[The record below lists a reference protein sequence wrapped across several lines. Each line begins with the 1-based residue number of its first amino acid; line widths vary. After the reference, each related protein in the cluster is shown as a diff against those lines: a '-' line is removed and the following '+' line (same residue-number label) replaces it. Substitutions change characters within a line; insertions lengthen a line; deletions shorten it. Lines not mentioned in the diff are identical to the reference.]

1 MIEKLIA
8 WSVRRRGLVAMAAL
22 GLLVAGA
29 LYVRTMPVDAIP
41 DLSDV
46 QVIVYTDYPGQA
58 PQVVEDQVTY
68 PLVTAMLGVPQTKV
82 VRGQSMFSSSF
93 VYVIFREGT
102 DLYWARSRVLERL
115 NAVQARLPSGAKTE
129 LGPDATGIGWVFQ
142 YAVIGNGQSPAQ
154 LRSIQDFQVR
164 YALQGLP
171 GVAEVA
177 SVGGFVRQYQVLL
190 DPVRLQAFD
199 VTARQVADAV
209 RGANQDVG
217 ARTIEVAGSDYA
229 IRGRGYF
236 RGVSDI
242 ADVAVSSG
250 DAGRPIRVQDVADVT
265 IGPDLR
271 IGIAELNG
279 KGEAVGGVVVMRV
292 GANALDVVNRVK
304 AKLAE
309 IAPSLPPGVRVVPT
323 YDRTDLIHRSINTL
337 ERTLIEE
344 SIIVALVCIVFLLHA
359 RSALVAIA
367 TLPLGILAALALIR
381 WLGINANIMSLGGIA
396 IAIGAMIDAA
406 IVMVENLHKH
416 IERADGRAGGRA
428 DRWGLVSRAAIE
440 VGPALFMS
448 LLIITVSFLPVFT
461 LEDQEGR
468 LFRPLALTKT
478 FAMAAAAL
486 LSVTVVPVLMG
497 FFIKGKI
504 RPEAQNPINR
514 WAAALYR
521 PVLRWALRTRMGV
534 LVAAAVLVAVTM
546 IPLARLGSEFIP
558 PLQEGSLMYM
568 PNTLPSIS
576 LSQQRVLLRMQDSI
590 LMTFPEV
597 ESVWGKAGRANTAT
611 DWAPI
616 SMVETT
622 VNLKP
627 TSEWRAG
634 VTQDGLIAEMD
645 RKLRILGAVNSWTMP
660 IKNRIDMLSTGIRT
674 TLGVKIFGPDL
685 REIQRI
691 GQDIE
696 RVLSP
701 LAGTAS
707 IYAERS
713 FGGRYLDIRP
723 DAAALG
729 RYGLTVGDVQ
739 ESLAMALGGDQVTTT
754 VEGRE
759 RYPVQVRYA
768 RDFRDSPEA
777 IGRLL
782 VSGPEGI
789 QLPLSQVAQIA
800 FAPGPSMIR
809 SENGYLNDLVS
820 IDVRG
825 RDVGSYV
832 DEARQLVQ
840 REVKIPAGYRLEWS
854 GQYEAIERVKSRLE
868 VVVPLTLAIIALL
881 LYLTFGTVTQM
892 LMVML
897 SLPFA
902 LIGGVWLMWLLD
914 YNLSV
919 AVAVGFIALAG
930 VAAETGVVMLL
941 YLDHA
946 WEEAVGR
953 YGGTAV
959 KDTPLSPT
967 GLPPLRCAQGRLYR
981 LTVDELIQAIEHG
994 AVNRLR
1000 PKLMTVAA
1008 IMLGLLPALWAHGT
1022 GAEVMQRIAAPMV
1035 GGMITST
1042 LLTLVVIPVLYFL
1055 WRRRTLAPDNQAGH
1069 AWL

>member
-1 MIEKLIA
+1 MIARVIE
-8 WSVRRRGLVAMAAL
+8 WSIRRRGLVAAFAL
-22 GLLVAGA
+22 ALLVAGG

-68 PLVTAMLGVPQTKV
+68 PLVTAMLGVPNTKV
-82 VRGQSMFSSSF
+82 VRGQSMFSTSF
-93 VYVIFREGT
+93 VYVIFKDGT

-115 NAVQARLPSGAKTE
+115 NAVQSRIPAGAKTE
-129 LGPDATGIGWVFQ
+129 LGPDATGVGWVFQ
-142 YAVIGNGQSPAQ
+142 YAIEGPGKTPAE
-154 LRSIQDFQVR
+154 LRTIQDFQVR

-177 SVGGFVRQYQVLL
+177 SIGGYVKQYQVLL
-190 DPVRLQAFD
+190 DPLRLQSYG
-199 VTARQVADAV
+199 VTARHVARAV
-209 RGANQDVG
+209 REANRDVG
-217 ARTIEVAGSDYA
+217 ARTVEVAGSDYA
-229 IRGRGYF
+229 IRGKGYF
-236 RGVSDI
+236 RGVQDI
-242 ADVAVSSG
+242 AEVAVGSG
-250 DAGRPIRVQDVADVT
+250 EGGRPIRVADVATVT

-271 IGIAELNG
+271 IGIAERNG
-279 KGEAVGGVVVMRV
+279 QGEAVGGVVVMRV

-309 IAPSLPPGVRVVPT
+309 IAPSLPPGVRVVTT
-323 YDRTDLIHRSINTL
+323 YDRTDLIQRSLTTL
-337 ERTLIEE
+337 KRTLIEE
-344 SIIVALVCIVFLLHA
+344 SLIVALVCVLFLLHA

-367 TLPLGILAALALIR
+367 TLPLGILAALAITR
-381 WLGINANIMSLGGIA
+381 WMGINANIMSLGGIA

-406 IVMVENLHKH
+406 IVMIENLHKH
-416 IERADGRAGGRA
+416 IEHEP
-428 DRWGLVSRAAIE
+428 DRPHWERVLAASKE

-448 LLIITVSFLPVFT
+448 LLIITLSFLPVFT

-478 FAMAAAAL
+478 FAMASAAL
-486 LSVTVVPVLMG
+486 LSITVVPVLMG
-497 FFIKGKI
+497 YLVRGRI
-504 RPEAQNPINR
+504 RSEATNLINR

-521 PVLRWALRTRMGV
+521 PVLRWSLRGRVAILAAFALFI
-534 LVAAAVLVAVTM
+534 AVTLY
-546 IPLARLGSEFIP
+546 PLAHLGSEFIP
-558 PLQEGSLMYM
+558 PLREGSLMYM
-568 PNTLPSIS
+568 PNTLPSVS
-576 LSQQRVLLRMQDSI
+576 LTQQRRLLKVQDSI

-627 TSEWRAG
+627 QDQWRPG
-634 VTQDGLIAEMD
+634 MDQDELIAELD
-645 RKLRILGAVNSWTMP
+645 RALRITGAVNSWTMP
-660 IKNRIDMLSTGIRT
+660 IKNRTDMLSTGIRT

-691 GQDIE
+691 GAGIE
-696 RVLSP
+696 GA
-701 LAGTAS
+701 LANVPGTAS

-723 DAAALG
+723 KAEVLA
-729 RYGLTVGDVQ
+729 RYGLTTGDVQ
-739 ESLAMALGGDQVTTT
+739 EVLAVALGGEQVTTT

-759 RYPVQVRYA
+759 RFPVQVRYA
-768 RDFRDSPEA
+768 RDFRSSPEE

-782 VSGPEGI
+782 VSGMEGMPV
-789 QLPLSQVAQIA
+789 PLSQVAEIS
-800 FAPGPSMIR
+800 FAPGAAMIR
-809 SENGYLNDLVS
+809 SENGSLNDIVS

-832 DEARQLVQ
+832 AEARQVVAQ
-840 REVKIPAGYRLEWS
+840 QVRIPPGYRLEWS
-854 GQYEAIERVKSRLE
+854 GQYEAIERVKSRLAF
-868 VVVPLTLAIIALL
+868 VIPLTLAVIALL
-881 LYLTFGTVTQM
+881 LFLTFGTVTEM
-892 LMVML
+892 LIVML
-897 SLPFA
+897 TLPFA
-902 LIGGVWLMWLLD
+902 LVGGVWLMWLLG

-919 AVAVGFIALAG
+919 AAVVGFIALAG

-946 WEEAVGR
+946 WEDITRDGRRPMRADLVG
-953 YGGTAV
+953 
-959 KDTPLSPT
+959 
-967 GLPPLRCAQGRLYR
+967 
-981 LTVDELIQAIEHG
+981 AIEHG

-1008 IMLGLLPALWAHGT
+1008 IMLGLLPALWSRGT

-1042 LLTLVVIPVLYFL
+1042 VLTLIVIPALYYM
-1055 WRRRTLAPDNQAGH
+1055 WRSRGLGETAA
-1069 AWL
+1069 A

>member
-1 MIEKLIA
+1 MIAKLIELSLA
-8 WSVRRRGLVAMAAL
+8 RRGLVAITAFVA
-22 GLLVAGA
+22 LVAGVFY
-29 LYVRTMPVDAIP
+29 LRTTPVDAIP

-68 PLVTAMLGVPQTKV
+68 PLVTAMLGVPNTKV
-82 VRGQSMFSSSF
+82 VRGQSMFSTSF

-115 NAVQARLPSGAKTE
+115 NAIQAKLPAGAKTE
-129 LGPDATGIGWVFQ
+129 LGPDATGVGWVYQ
-142 YAVIGNGQSPAQ
+142 YALEGPGYSLAE
-154 LRSIQDFQVR
+154 LRTIQDFQVR

-177 SVGGFVRQYQVLL
+177 SLGGFVRQYQVLL
-190 DPVRLQAFD
+190 DPVRLRAFR
-199 VTARQVADAV
+199 VTAQQIADAV

-236 RGVSDI
+236 RGVEDI
-242 ADVAVSSG
+242 ANLGLGVGSQGRPVRVADVA
-250 DAGRPIRVQDVADVT
+250 QVT

-271 IGIAELNG
+271 IGLAERNG
-279 KGEAVGGVVVMRV
+279 RGEAVGGVVVMRV

-309 IAPSLPPGVRVVPT
+309 IEPSLPRGVKVVST
-323 YDRTDLIHRSINTL
+323 YDRSELIHRSIDTL
-337 ERTLIEE
+337 QRTLIEE
-344 SIIVALVCIVFLLHA
+344 SVIVALVCLIFLLHA

-367 TLPLGILAALALIR
+367 TLPLGIIAALAAIR

-406 IVMVENLHKH
+406 IVMIENLHKH
-416 IERADGRAGGRA
+416 IERATAMPPYRLTAQEH
-428 DRWGLVSRAAIE
+428 WQLVLTASKE

-448 LLIITVSFLPVFT
+448 LLIITLSFLPVFT

-478 FAMAAAAL
+478 FAMASAAV

-497 FFIKGKI
+497 YFVKGRI
-504 RPEAQNPINR
+504 RPEAANPVNR
-514 WAAALYR
+514 WASALYR
-521 PVLRWALRTRMGV
+521 PVLRWALGARAVVVIGALLILGLT
-534 LVAAAVLVAVTM
+534 LV
-546 IPLARLGSEFIP
+546 PLGRLGSEFMP
-558 PLQEGSLMYM
+558 PLREGSLMYM
-568 PNTLPSIS
+568 PNTLPSVS
-576 LSQQRVLLRMQDSI
+576 LTQQRRLLQLEDSI
-590 LMTFPEV
+590 LMSFPEV
-597 ESVWGKAGRANTAT
+597 ASVWGKAGRANTAT

-627 TSEWRAG
+627 RSEWRPG
-634 VTQDGLIAEMD
+634 LSQDQLIAQMD
-645 RKLRILGAVNSWTMP
+645 RRLRVMGAVNSWTMP
-660 IKNRIDMLSTGIRT
+660 IKNRTDMLSTGIRT
-674 TLGVKIFGPDL
+674 TLGIKIFGPDL
-685 REIQRI
+685 EVIQQI
-691 GQDIE
+691 GQDLE
-696 RVLSP
+696 GALSSLP
-701 LAGTAS
+701 GTAS

-713 FGGRYLDIRP
+713 FGGRYLDVRP
-723 DAAALG
+723 NAEALA
-729 RYGLTVGDVQ
+729 RYGLTTGDVQ
-739 ESLAMALGGDQVTTT
+739 DVLGMALGGDQITTT

-759 RYPVQVRYA
+759 RFPVQVRYA

-777 IGRLL
+777 IGQLL
-782 VSGPEGI
+782 VSGKQGI
-789 QLPLSQVAQIA
+789 QVPLAQVADIR
-800 FAPGPSMIR
+800 FTPGPPMIR

-832 DEARQLVQ
+832 AEAK
-840 REVKIPAGYRLEWS
+840 EVVARKLKIPAGYRLEWS
-854 GQYEAIERVKSRLE
+854 GQYEALERVKSRLE
-868 VVVPLTLAIIALL
+868 VVIPLTIGVIALL
-881 LYLTFGTVTQM
+881 LYLTFGSVAEM
-892 LMVML
+892 LIVML

-902 LIGGVWLMWLLD
+902 LVGGVWAMWLLD
-914 YNLSV
+914 YNLSI

-946 WEEAVGR
+946 WEEVVA
-953 YGGTAV
+953 TAV
-959 KDTPLSPT
+959 PPYRPT
-967 GLPPLRCAQGRLYR
+967 ASDLVR
-981 LTVDELIQAIEHG
+981 AIEYG
-994 AVNRLR
+994 AVARLR

-1008 IMLGLLPALWAHGT
+1008 IMLGLLPALWSHGT

-1042 LLTLVVIPVLYFL
+1042 ILTLVVIPAVYYL
-1055 WRRRTLAPDNQAGH
+1055 WRRRRLQGSEDVALRTARPSPNSGDVR
-1069 AWL
+1069 

>member
-1 MIEKLIA
+1 MIARIIE
-8 WSVRRRGLVAMAAL
+8 WSIGRRGLVAAFGLA
-22 GLLVAGA
+22 LLVAGG

-68 PLVTAMLGVPQTKV
+68 PLVTAMLGVPKTKV
-82 VRGQSMFSSSF
+82 VRGQSMFSTSF
-93 VYVIFREGT
+93 VYVIFQDGT

-115 NAVQARLPSGAKTE
+115 NAVQSRIPAGAKTE
-129 LGPDATGIGWVFQ
+129 LGPDATGVGWVFQ
-142 YAVIGNGQSPAQ
+142 YAVEGGGRTPEQ
-154 LRSIQDFQVR
+154 LRTIQDFQIR

-177 SVGGFVRQYQVLL
+177 SIGGYVKQYQVLL
-190 DPVRLQAFD
+190 DPVRLQSYGIN
-199 VTARQVADAV
+199 ARHVAQAV
-209 RGANQDVG
+209 REANRDVG
-217 ARTIEVAGSDYA
+217 ARTVEVAGSDYA
-229 IRGRGYF
+229 IRGKGYF
-236 RGVSDI
+236 RGVEDI
-242 ADVAVSSG
+242 AEVAVGAAEGGRPVRVADVAM
-250 DAGRPIRVQDVADVT
+250 VT

-271 IGIAELNG
+271 IGIAERNG
-279 KGEAVGGVVVMRV
+279 RGEAVGGVVVMRV
-292 GANALDVVNRVK
+292 GANALDVVKRVK

-309 IAPSLPPGVRVVPT
+309 IAPSLPPGVRIITT
-323 YDRTDLIHRSINTL
+323 YDRTDLIQRSLATL
-337 ERTLIEE
+337 KRTLIEE
-344 SIIVALVCIVFLLHA
+344 SIIVALVCVLFLLHG

-367 TLPLGILAALALIR
+367 TLPLGILAALAITR
-381 WLGINANIMSLGGIA
+381 WMGINANIMSLGGIA

-406 IVMVENLHKH
+406 IVMIENLHKH
-416 IERADGRAGGRA
+416 IEHEP
-428 DRWGLVSRAAIE
+428 DRPHWDRVIAASRE

-448 LLIITVSFLPVFT
+448 LLIITLSFLPVFT

-478 FAMAAAAL
+478 FAMASAAL
-486 LSVTVVPVLMG
+486 LSITVVPVLMG
-497 FFIKGKI
+497 YFVKGRI
-504 RPEAQNPINR
+504 RPESANPLNR
-514 WAAALYR
+514 WASALYR
-521 PVLRWALRTRMGV
+521 PLLRWSLRARVAILAGFV
-534 LVAAAVLVAVTM
+534 LLTAVTLY
-546 IPLARLGSEFIP
+546 PLAHLGTEFIP
-558 PLQEGSLMYM
+558 PLREGSLMYM
-568 PNTLPSIS
+568 PNTLPSVS
-576 LSQQRVLLRMQDSI
+576 LTQQRRLLKVQDSI

-627 TSEWRAG
+627 QEQWRPG
-634 VTQDGLIAEMD
+634 MDQDELIAQLD
-645 RKLRILGAVNSWTMP
+645 RALRITGAVNSWTMP
-660 IKNRIDMLSTGIRT
+660 IKNRTDMLSTGIRT

-691 GQDIE
+691 GAGIE
-696 RVLSP
+696 AA
-701 LAGTAS
+701 LANLPGTAS

-723 DAAALG
+723 KAEVLA
-729 RYGLTVGDVQ
+729 RYGLTTGDVQ
-739 ESLAMALGGDQVTTT
+739 EVLAVALGGEQVTMT

-759 RYPVQVRYA
+759 RFPVQVRYA
-768 RDFRDSPEA
+768 RDFRSSPEE

-782 VSGPEGI
+782 VSGMDGV
-789 QLPLSQVAQIA
+789 QVPLAQVAEISY
-800 FAPGPSMIR
+800 APGAAMIR
-809 SENGYLNDLVS
+809 SENGSLNDIVS

-832 DEARQLVQ
+832 AEARQVVAQ
-840 REVKIPAGYRLEWS
+840 QVRIPPGYRLEWS
-854 GQYEAIERVKSRLE
+854 GQYEAIERVKKRLE
-868 VVVPLTLAIIALL
+868 FVIPLTLAVIALL
-881 LYLTFGTVTQM
+881 LFLTFGTVTEM
-892 LMVML
+892 LIVML
-897 SLPFA
+897 TLPFA
-902 LIGGVWLMWLLD
+902 LVGGVWLMWLLD

-919 AVAVGFIALAG
+919 ASAVGFIALAG

-946 WEEAVGR
+946 WEDITREGRRPARSELVG
-953 YGGTAV
+953 
-959 KDTPLSPT
+959 
-967 GLPPLRCAQGRLYR
+967 
-981 LTVDELIQAIEHG
+981 AIEHG

-1008 IMLGLLPALWAHGT
+1008 IMLGLLPALWSHGT

-1042 LLTLVVIPVLYFL
+1042 LLTLVVIPALYFI
-1055 WRRRTLAPDNQAGH
+1055 WRSRHTTDEEPGRLALSP
-1069 AWL
+1069 

>member
-1 MIEKLIA
+1 MIARLIA
-8 WSVRRRGLVAMAAL
+8 WSLARRGLVAAFAL
-22 GLLVAGA
+22 ALLVAGA

-58 PQVVEDQVTY
+58 PQVVENQVTY
-68 PLVTAMLGVPQTKV
+68 PLVTALLGVPNTKV
-82 VRGQSMFSSSF
+82 VRGQSMFSTSF
-93 VYVIFREGT
+93 VYVIFKEGT

-115 NAVQARLPSGAKTE
+115 NAVQSKLPAGATTE
-129 LGPDATGIGWVFQ
+129 LGPDATGVGWVYQ
-142 YAVIGNGQSPAQ
+142 YALEGPGYDPAQ
-154 LRSIQDFQVR
+154 LRTIQDFQVR

-190 DPVRLQAFD
+190 DPARLQAFG
-199 VTARQVADAV
+199 VTAQQIVEAV

-217 ARTIEVAGSDYA
+217 ARTVEVAGSDYA
-229 IRGRGYF
+229 IRGLGYF
-236 RGVSDI
+236 RGMADI
-242 ADVAVSSG
+242 ANVAVGAGAGGRPLRVGDVA
-250 DAGRPIRVQDVADVT
+250 QVT

-271 IGIAELNG
+271 IGIAERNG
-279 KGEAVGGVVVMRV
+279 QGEAVGGVVVMRV
-292 GANALDVVNRVK
+292 GANALDVVDRIK
-304 AKLAE
+304 AKLVE
-309 IAPSLPPGVRVVPT
+309 LAPSLPPGVRVVPT
-323 YDRTDLIHRSINTL
+323 YDRTELIHRSIATL
-337 ERTLIEE
+337 YRTLIEE
-344 SIIVALVCIVFLLHA
+344 SVIVGLVCVLFLLHA

-381 WLGINANIMSLGGIA
+381 WMGINANIMSLGGIA

-406 IVMVENLHKH
+406 IVMIENLHKH
-416 IERADGRAGGRA
+416 MEHEPDRPHWERV
-428 DRWGLVSRAAIE
+428 LAASKE

-448 LLIITVSFLPVFT
+448 LLIITLSFLPVFT

-478 FAMAAAAL
+478 FAMAAAAI

-497 FFIKGKI
+497 FLVRGHI
-504 RPEAQNPINR
+504 RRESANPLNR
-514 WAAALYR
+514 WAAWAYR
-521 PVLRWALRTRMGV
+521 PILRWALRARALVIASALVV
-534 LVAAAVLVAVTM
+534 LGLTL
-546 IPLARLGSEFIP
+546 IPFSGLGSEFMP
-558 PLQEGSLMYM
+558 PLREGSLMYM
-568 PNTLPSIS
+568 PNTLPSVS
-576 LSQQRVLLRMQDSI
+576 LTQQRRLLRVQDSI
-590 LMTFPEV
+590 LMSFPEV

-611 DWAPI
+611 DWAPV

-627 TSEWRAG
+627 PSAWRPG
-634 VTQDGLIAEMD
+634 MTQDALVAEMD
-645 RKLRILGAVNSWTMP
+645 RALRITGAVNSWTMP
-660 IKNRIDMLSTGIRT
+660 IKNRTDMLSTGIRT
-674 TLGVKIFGPDL
+674 TLGIKIYGPDL
-685 REIQRI
+685 EVIQRI
-691 GQDIE
+691 GGEIE
-696 RVLSP
+696 GALSG
-701 LAGTAS
+701 LRGTAS

-723 DAAALG
+723 RAGALA
-729 RYGLTVGDVQ
+729 RYGLTTGDVQ
-739 ESLAMALGGDQVTTT
+739 EILGTVLGGDLVTTT

-759 RYPVQVRYA
+759 RFPVQVRYA
-768 RDFRDSPEA
+768 REFRDSPEA

-782 VSGPEGI
+782 VSGREGM
-789 QLPLSQVAQIA
+789 QVPLAQVADIG
-800 FAPGPSMIR
+800 FAPGAPMIR

-825 RDVGSYV
+825 RDVGGYV
-832 DEARQLVQ
+832 AEAKGIVA

-854 GQYEAIERVKSRLE
+854 GQYEAIERVKARLQ
-868 VVVPLTLAIIALL
+868 VVVPLTLGVIALL
-881 LYLTFGTVTQM
+881 LYLTFGTVTETAI
-892 LMVML
+892 VML

-902 LIGGVWLMWLLD
+902 LVGGVWAMWLLD
-914 YNLSV
+914 YNLSI

-946 WEEAVGR
+946 WEDITRAGR
-953 YGGTAV
+953 
-959 KDTPLSPT
+959 TPT
-967 GLPPLRCAQGRLYR
+967 RA
-981 LTVDELIQAIEHG
+981 ELVQAIEHG

-1022 GAEVMQRIAAPMV
+1022 GAEVMQRIAAPMI

-1042 LLTLVVIPVLYFL
+1042 ILTLVVLPVLYFL
-1055 WRRRTLAPDNQAGH
+1055 WRRRGLV
-1069 AWL
+1069 

>member
-1 MIEKLIA
+1 MIAKVIEL
-8 WSVRRRGLVAMAAL
+8 SLGRRGLVAMAAL
-22 GLLVAGA
+22 ALFVAGA
-29 LYVRTMPVDAIP
+29 LYLRTTPVDAIP

-46 QVIVYTDYPGQA
+46 QVIVYTEYPGQA

-68 PLVTAMLGVPQTKV
+68 PLVTAMLGVPNTKV
-82 VRGQSMFSSSF
+82 VRGQSMFSTSF

-115 NAVQARLPSGAKTE
+115 NSIQAKLPPGAKTE
-129 LGPDATGIGWVFQ
+129 LGPDATGVGWVYQ
-142 YAVIGNGQSPAQ
+142 YALEGRGHSLAD
-154 LRSIQDFQVR
+154 LRTIQDFQIR

-177 SVGGFVRQYQVLL
+177 SIGGFVRQYQVLL
-190 DPVRLQAFD
+190 DPVRLRAFG
-199 VTARQVADAV
+199 VTAQRISNAV

-236 RGVSDI
+236 RGVEDI
-242 ADVAVSSG
+242 ANVAVGMGSGGRPVRVADVA
-250 DAGRPIRVQDVADVT
+250 QVT

-271 IGIAELNG
+271 IGIAERNG
-279 KGEAVGGVVVMRV
+279 QGEAVGGVAVMRV

-309 IAPSLPPGVRVVPT
+309 IGPSLPPGVRVVTT
-323 YDRTDLIHRSINTL
+323 YDRSDLIHRSIGTL
-337 ERTLIEE
+337 KRTLIEE
-344 SIIVALVCIVFLLHA
+344 SVIVALVCLLFLLHA

-367 TLPLGILAALALIR
+367 TLPLGIIAALVAIR

-416 IERADGRAGGRA
+416 IEHEP
-428 DRWGLVSRAAIE
+428 DRPHWERVLAASKE

-448 LLIITVSFLPVFT
+448 LLIITLSFLPVFT

-478 FAMAAAAL
+478 FAMASAAL

-497 FFIKGKI
+497 YLVKGRI
-504 RPEAQNPINR
+504 RPEAANPINR

-521 PVLRWALRTRMGV
+521 PVLRWALRAR
-534 LVAAAVLVAVTM
+534 VAVVVGAVLVVGLTLLPFGA
-546 IPLARLGSEFIP
+546 LGSEFMP
-558 PLQEGSLMYM
+558 PLREGSLMYM
-568 PNTLPSIS
+568 PNTLPSLS
-576 LSQQRVLLRMQDSI
+576 LTQQRRMLQLEDSL

-616 SMVETT
+616 SMVETI

-627 TSEWRAG
+627 ESAWREG
-634 VTQDGLIAEMD
+634 MTQDDLVAEMD
-645 RKLRILGAVNSWTMP
+645 RKLRMMGAVNTWTMP
-660 IKNRIDMLSTGIRT
+660 IKNRTDMLSTGIRT
-674 TLGVKIFGPDL
+674 TLGIKIFGPDL
-685 REIQRI
+685 EVIQRI
-691 GQDIE
+691 GHDLE
-696 RVLSP
+696 GALSG

-723 DAAALG
+723 NAEALA
-729 RYGLTVGDVQ
+729 RYGLTTGDVQ
-739 ESLAMALGGDQVTTT
+739 EVLGMALGGDQITTT

-759 RYPVQVRYA
+759 RFPVQVRYA

-777 IGRLL
+777 IGQLL
-782 VSGPEGI
+782 VSGERGL
-789 QLPLSQVAQIA
+789 QVPLAQVAEIQ
-800 FAPGPSMIR
+800 FTPGPPMIR

-825 RDVGSYV
+825 RDVGGYV
-832 DEARQLVQ
+832 VEAKDVVA
-840 REVKIPAGYRLEWS
+840 REVSIPAGYRLEWS
-854 GQYEAIERVKSRLE
+854 GQYEALERVKSRLE
-868 VVVPLTLAIIALL
+868 VVVPLTIAVIALL
-881 LYLTFGTVTQM
+881 LYLTFGSVAEM
-892 LMVML
+892 LIVML

-902 LIGGVWLMWLLD
+902 LVGGVWVMWLLD
-914 YNLSV
+914 YNLSI

-930 VAAETGVVMLL
+930 VAAETGVVMLI

-946 WEEAVGR
+946 WADITNGGRRPTRRELVG
-953 YGGTAV
+953 
-959 KDTPLSPT
+959 
-967 GLPPLRCAQGRLYR
+967 
-981 LTVDELIQAIEHG
+981 AIEHG
-994 AVNRLR
+994 AVARLR

-1008 IMLGLLPALWAHGT
+1008 IMLGLLPALWSHGT

-1035 GGMITST
+1035 GGMVTST
-1042 LLTLVVIPVLYFL
+1042 ILTLVVIPAVYYL
-1055 WRRRTLAPDNQAGH
+1055 WRRRGLEGSEGATL
-1069 AWL
+1069 WLKEPSTLKET

>member
-1 MIEKLIA
+1 MIEKLIE
-8 WSVRRRGLVAMAAL
+8 WSVRRRGLVAITAL
-22 GLLVAGA
+22 ALLVAGA

-46 QVIVYTDYPGQA
+46 QVILYTDYPGQA

-68 PLVTAMLGVPQTKV
+68 PLVTAMLGVPRTKV

-93 VYVIFREGT
+93 VYVIFGEGT
-102 DLYWARSRVLERL
+102 NLYWARSRVLERL
-115 NAVQARLPSGAKTE
+115 NAVQAKLPAGAKTE
-129 LGPDATGIGWVFQ
+129 LGPDATGIGWVYQ
-142 YAVIGNGQSPAQ
+142 YAVTGKGRSPAE
-154 LRSIQDFQVR
+154 LRSIQDFRVR

-177 SVGGFVRQYQVLL
+177 SVGGLVRQYQVLL
-190 DPVRLQAFD
+190 DPIRLQAFD

-209 RGANQDVG
+209 RGANQDIG

-242 ADVAVSSG
+242 ADVAVTAG
-250 DAGRPIRVQDVADVT
+250 DGGRPIRVQDVADVT

-271 IGIAELNG
+271 IGIAELDG

-309 IAPSLPPGVRVVPT
+309 LAPSLPPGVQVVPT
-323 YDRTDLIHRSINTL
+323 YDRTDLIHRSITTL
-337 ERTLIEE
+337 EQTLIEE
-344 SIIVALVCIVFLLHA
+344 SIIVGLVCIVFLLHA

-367 TLPLGILAALALIR
+367 TLPLGILAALGIIR

-416 IERADGRAGGRA
+416 IERGERGKAGTHRSADHWRM
-428 DRWGLVSRAAIE
+428 VTAAATE

-478 FAMAAAAL
+478 FAMASAAL

-497 FFIKGKI
+497 FFIRGRI
-504 RPEAQNPINR
+504 RPEARNPINR
-514 WAAALYR
+514 WAAAVYR
-521 PVLRWALRTRMGV
+521 PVLRWALRTR
-534 LVAAAVLVAVTM
+534 AAVLIASALLLAATA

-568 PNTLPSIS
+568 PNTLPSVS

-627 TSEWRAG
+627 KSEWRPG
-634 VTQDGLIAEMD
+634 MTQDGLIAEMD

-674 TLGVKIFGPDL
+674 TLGIKIFGPDL

-696 RVLSP
+696 GALSRVK
-701 LAGTAS
+701 GTSS

-723 DAAALG
+723 NADALA

-739 ESLAMALGGDQVTTT
+739 ESLAMALGGDEVTTT

-800 FAPGPSMIR
+800 FAPGPAMVR

-825 RDVGSYV
+825 RDVGGYV
-832 DEARQLVQ
+832 NEAKQIVQ
-840 REVKIPAGYRLEWS
+840 REVKIPPGYRLEWS
-854 GQYEAIERVKSRLE
+854 GQYEAIQRVKSRLQ

-881 LYLTFGTVTQM
+881 LYLTFGTGTQT

-902 LIGGVWLMWLLD
+902 LIGGVWLIWLLD

-946 WEEAVGR
+946 WEDITRDGRKPTLAELVG
-953 YGGTAV
+953 
-959 KDTPLSPT
+959 
-967 GLPPLRCAQGRLYR
+967 
-981 LTVDELIQAIEHG
+981 AIEHG

-1042 LLTLVVIPVLYFL
+1042 ILTLVVIPVLYFL
-1055 WRRRTLAPDNQAGH
+1055 WRRRELEMHNRRYVS
-1069 AWL
+1069 

>member
-1 MIEKLIA
+1 MIARLIELSLA
-8 WSVRRRGLVAMAAL
+8 RRGLVAITAL
-22 GLLVAGA
+22 ALLVAGA
-29 LYVRTMPVDAIP
+29 VYLRTTPVDAIP

-68 PLVTAMLGVPQTKV
+68 PLVTALLGVPNTKV

-115 NAVQARLPSGAKTE
+115 NSIQTKLPAGARTE
-129 LGPDATGIGWVFQ
+129 LGPDATGVGWVYQ
-142 YAVIGNGQSPAQ
+142 YAVEGPGYSLAQ
-154 LRSIQDFQVR
+154 LRTIQDFQVR

-177 SVGGFVRQYQVLL
+177 SIGGFVRQYQVLL
-190 DPVRLQAFD
+190 DPVRLRAFGI
-199 VTARQVADAV
+199 TARQISDAV

-217 ARTIEVAGSDYA
+217 ARSIEVAGSDYA

-236 RGVSDI
+236 RGVEDI
-242 ADVAVSSG
+242 TNVAVGVGSQGRPVRVADVA
-250 DAGRPIRVQDVADVT
+250 QVT

-271 IGIAELNG
+271 IGIAERNG
-279 KGEAVGGVVVMRV
+279 RGEAVGGVVVMRV
-292 GANALDVVNRVK
+292 GANALDVVDRVK

-309 IAPSLPPGVRVVPT
+309 IGPSLPAGVDVVTT
-323 YDRTDLIHRSINTL
+323 YDRSDLIHRSIDTL
-337 ERTLIEE
+337 ERTLAEE
-344 SIIVALVCIVFLLHA
+344 SAIVALVCLVFLLHA

-367 TLPLGILAALALIR
+367 TLPLGIIAALAAIR

-406 IVMVENLHKH
+406 IVMIENLHKH
-416 IERADGRAGGRA
+416 IEHEP
-428 DRWGLVSRAAIE
+428 DRPHWERVLAASQE

-448 LLIITVSFLPVFT
+448 LLIITLSFLPVFT

-478 FAMAAAAL
+478 FAMASAAL

-497 FFIKGKI
+497 YFVKGRI
-504 RPEAQNPINR
+504 RPEAANPVNR
-514 WAAALYR
+514 WAAAFYR
-521 PVLRWALRTRMGV
+521 PVLRWALRARV
-534 LVAAAVLVAVTM
+534 VVVVAAMLVVGLTLL
-546 IPLARLGSEFIP
+546 PLGALGSEFMP
-558 PLQEGSLMYM
+558 PLREGSLMYM
-568 PNTLPSIS
+568 PNTLPSLS
-576 LSQQRVLLRMQDSI
+576 LSQQRRLLQLEDSI

-616 SMVETT
+616 SMVATT
-622 VNLKP
+622 VNLKRP
-627 TSEWRAG
+627 SQWRPG
-634 VTQDGLIAEMD
+634 LTQDALIAEMD
-645 RKLRILGAVNSWTMP
+645 QRLRVMGAVNSWTMP
-660 IKNRIDMLSTGIRT
+660 IKNRTDMLSTGIRT
-674 TLGVKIFGPDL
+674 TLGIKIFGPDL
-685 REIQRI
+685 EVIQRI
-691 GQDIE
+691 GHDIE
-696 RVLSP
+696 GALSTLP
-701 LAGTAS
+701 GTAS

-723 DAAALG
+723 SAEALA
-729 RYGLTVGDVQ
+729 RYGLTTGDVQ
-739 ESLAMALGGDQVTTT
+739 EVLGLALGGDQITTT

-759 RYPVQVRYA
+759 RFPVQVRYA

-777 IGRLL
+777 IGQLL
-782 VSGPEGI
+782 VSGERGI
-789 QLPLSQVAQIA
+789 QVPLAQVADIR
-800 FAPGPSMIR
+800 FTSGPPMIR

-825 RDVGSYV
+825 GDVGGYV
-832 DEARQLVQ
+832 ADAKQVVARA
-840 REVKIPAGYRLEWS
+840 VKIPAGYRLEWS
-854 GQYEAIERVKSRLE
+854 GQYEALERVKSRLE
-868 VVVPLTLAIIALL
+868 VVVPLTIGVIALL
-881 LYLTFGTVTQM
+881 LYLTFGTVAEM
-892 LMVML
+892 LIVML

-902 LIGGVWLMWLLD
+902 LVGGVWAMWLLD
-914 YNLSV
+914 YNLSI

-946 WEEAVGR
+946 WADITRNGR
-953 YGGTAV
+953 KPSLV
-959 KDTPLSPT
+959 
-967 GLPPLRCAQGRLYR
+967 
-981 LTVDELIQAIEHG
+981 ELVAAIEYG
-994 AVNRLR
+994 AVARLR

-1008 IMLGLLPALWAHGT
+1008 IMLGLLPALWSHGA

-1035 GGMITST
+1035 GGMVTST
-1042 LLTLVVIPVLYFL
+1042 VLTLVVIPAVYYL
-1055 WRRRTLAPDNQAGH
+1055 WRRRGLAPSIAS
-1069 AWL
+1069 

>member
-1 MIEKLIA
+1 MIAWVIE
-8 WSVRRRGLVAMAAL
+8 WSVRHRGLVAMAAVV
-22 GLLVAGA
+22 LLVAGG
-29 LYVRTMPVDAIP
+29 LYVRTTPVDAIP

-58 PQVVEDQVTY
+58 PQVVESQVTY
-68 PLVTAMLGVPQTKV
+68 PLVTAMLGVPQTKA
-82 VRGQSMFSSSF
+82 VRGQSMFGTSF

-115 NAVQARLPSGAKTE
+115 NAVQTRRPAGAKTE
-129 LGPDATGIGWVFQ
+129 LGPDATGVGWVYQ
-142 YAVIGNGQSPAQ
+142 YALEGPGYTLAQ
-154 LRSIQDFQVR
+154 LRTIQDFQVR

-177 SVGGFVRQYQVLL
+177 SIGGFVKQYQVLL
-190 DPVRLQAFD
+190 DPTRLQAFG
-199 VTARQVADAV
+199 VTAEQIVEAV

-217 ARTIEVAGSDYA
+217 ARTLEVAGSDYA
-229 IRGRGYF
+229 IRGLGYF
-236 RGVSDI
+236 RGVQDI
-242 ADVAVSSG
+242 ADVAVGSG
-250 DAGRPIRVQDVADVT
+250 AGGRPLRVGDVADVT
-265 IGPDLR
+265 LGPDLR
-271 IGIAELNG
+271 IGIAERNG
-279 KGEAVGGVVVMRV
+279 QGEAVGGIVVMRI
-292 GANALDVVNRVK
+292 GANALEVTNRVK

-309 IAPSLPPGVRVVPT
+309 IQPSLPDGVTTVTT
-323 YDRTDLIHRSINTL
+323 YDRSDLIHRSIQTL
-337 ERTLIEE
+337 WRTLLEE
-344 SIIVALVCIVFLLHA
+344 SAIVALVCLVFLLHV

-367 TLPLGILAALALIR
+367 TLPLGILAALAATR

-406 IVMVENLHKH
+406 IVMIENLHKH
-416 IERADGRAGGRA
+416 IEHEP
-428 DRWGLVSRAAIE
+428 DRPHWERVLAASKE

-478 FAMAAAAL
+478 FAMASAAL
-486 LSVTVVPVLMG
+486 LAITVVPVLMG
-497 FFIKGKI
+497 YLVKGRV
-504 RPEAQNPINR
+504 RPESANPVNR
-514 WAAALYR
+514 WASRLYR
-521 PVLRWALRTRMGV
+521 PVLRWSLRARV
-534 LVAAAVLVAVTM
+534 AVLVACVILAGVTVV
-546 IPLARLGSEFIP
+546 PLTTLGSEFIP

-568 PNTLPSIS
+568 PNTLPSVS
-576 LSQQRVLLRMQDSI
+576 LSQQRRMLLVQDSI
-590 LMTFPEV
+590 LMSFPEV

-611 DWAPI
+611 DWAPV
-616 SMVETT
+616 SMVETS

-627 TSEWRAG
+627 KAEWRPG
-634 VTQDGLIAEMD
+634 LTQDALIGELDQA
-645 RKLRILGAVNSWTMP
+645 LRITGAVNSWTMP
-660 IKNRIDMLSTGIRT
+660 IKNRTDMLSTGIRT
-674 TLGVKIFGPDL
+674 SLGVKIFGPDL
-685 REIQRI
+685 QVIQRI
-691 GQDIE
+691 GGDIE
-696 RVLSP
+696 RA
-701 LAGTAS
+701 LAGVPGTAS

-723 DAAALG
+723 NAEALG
-729 RYGLTVGDVQ
+729 RYGLTTGDVQ
-739 ESLAMALGGDQVTTT
+739 EVLAMALGGDQVTTAL
-754 VEGRE
+754 EGRE
-759 RYPVQVRYA
+759 RFPVQVRYA

-782 VSGPEGI
+782 VSGAGGL
-789 QLPLSQVAQIA
+789 QVPLSQVAEIG
-800 FAPGPSMIR
+800 FAPGPAMVR
-809 SENGYLNDLVS
+809 SENGYLNDIVS

-832 DEARQLVQ
+832 AEAGEVVARQVD
-840 REVKIPAGYRLEWS
+840 IPAGYRLEWS
-854 GQYEAIERVKSRLE
+854 GQYEAIERVKNRLE
-868 VVVPLTLAIIALL
+868 IVVPLTLLSIAFL
-881 LYLTFGTVTQM
+881 LYLTFGTITETA
-892 LMVML
+892 MVML

-902 LIGGVWLMWLLD
+902 LVGGVWAMWLLD

-946 WEEAVGR
+946 WQDITRDGRRPTVG
-953 YGGTAV
+953 
-959 KDTPLSPT
+959 
-967 GLPPLRCAQGRLYR
+967 
-981 LTVDELIQAIEHG
+981 ELVGAIEHG

-1042 LLTLVVIPVLYFL
+1042 VLTLVVLPVLYFL
-1055 WRRRTLAPDNQAGH
+1055 WRRRGLEGSAEDEIWKRRKQGDPASSFS
-1069 AWL
+1069 